1 VIKAIRRWWRY
12 LGTKLGMTL
21 DEVADP
27 RVQLEQAIDEAREQH
42 RLLTEQAANVIASQT
57 QLQARLDRAIED
69 YGKANASARQ
79 AVRLADDAQ
88 TAGSGARSQAM
99 TQAAEGFVTRSIAL
113 ETEIESLKR
122 VLLEATAASERAR
135 QAVTTSSDALQK
147 RLAEREALLSKLDQA
162 KVQEQMNAAM
172 AQLGSG
178 VGGDVPSLDE
188 VRTKIEHRLAAA
200 QAMTEVGGAGVD
212 MRMLEVEQAQ
222 REAETAARL
231 AALRAELGI
240 RVLPPQQAALP
251 APRASVV
258 GAATPEAT
266 PAAVASDGAGR

>member
-42 RLLTEQAANVIASQT
+42 RQLTEQAANVIASQT
-57 QLQARLDRAIED
+57 QLQARLDRAIEA
-69 YGKANASARQ
+69 YGNANASARQ

-88 TAGSGARSQAM
+88 AAGSEARAQAM
-99 TQAAEGFVTRSIAL
+99 TQAAEGFVSRSIAL
-113 ETEIESLKR
+113 ETEIDSLKR
-122 VLLEATAASERAR
+122 ALLEATAASDRAR
-135 QAVTTSSDALQK
+135 QAVTTSSAALRK

-200 QAMTEVGGAGVD
+200 QAMTEVGGAGID

-231 AALRAELGI
+231 ADLRAELGV
-240 RVLPPQQAALP
+240 RVVPPPRAALP
-251 APRASVV
+251 EPKPLLT
-258 GAATPEAT
+258 GE
-266 PAAVASDGAGR
+266 G